1 MRPIFPLLALLL
13 PTLAQAWGNH
23 SPMCYRAF
31 ERMPEVANAAPV
43 TAEPLVDF
51 LRSQE
56 APIAA
61 LLDGQEAASRE
72 HLKTYAPRPE
82 ALRFTADARR
92 SDADRRAALLRALR
106 LSPQSRLALYLQP
119 DPREPD
125 TQRPPLDAA
134 LVTAVKPGAGATQ
147 RFIALS
153 PGEAVAPLAVLASA
167 CDEPDYGHDLNL
179 FDDNPGHPG
188 YGFGRQPFGNP
199 AVAIGS
205 QAPFHMG
212 FFHQGAI
219 FDMLAPGFTR
229 SFVEMRVM
237 QYAGLA
243 QLAWR
248 SGHAYWGWR
257 FAGMA
262 LHHIEDLTQPYH
274 ASAAP
279 GATLGRMLWANLQ
292 AGLGAA
298 AELHGLVVLQ
308 GNRHFVLE
316 KFQTNWILDD
326 ARQRRD
332 GPLELA
338 LRDASREPRCALPGL
353 GLGLC
358 ARRRRGRGP
367 CGRAGDGRGRR
378 GRRTGTFRQ
387 RPGAGLRGRRGA
399 LRPRAGA
406 RHAGPAPGPAAPGRR
421 TARPFRRAQPQCA
434 AGHAEGSREI
444 APLNFV
450 SGEISIVSWRR
461 IAFFTKAMLESDD
474 MRHDLTT
481 LNLVL
486 AIEQTRSITRGAAQE
501 HLALAAAS
509 KRLSDLE
516 SRLGV
521 QLFERRA
528 RGVEPTEAGRAL
540 VRHIRSLH
548 ASLYALETEVMEF
561 SRGIKGHLRIAA
573 NSSAITEALPP
584 HLVGFSQAHGQ
595 IRISLEDLT
604 SAEAQA
610 AVAEGRAD
618 VGVFSPPLL
627 DNRLQTWVFA
637 HGRLA
642 ALVPLKHPL
651 AQREEVTFDDLLA
664 YDLIGLHA
672 GASAQELMRE
682 QAAARGRTLN
692 ARWQV
697 RGFDAIAQ
705 LVEAGLGV
713 AVLPEQPAER
723 FTRVFGVRCLRLEEP
738 WAEREYVLGV
748 LRQQRLPTVVQR
760 FVDTLIPRDK
770 Q

>member
-1 MRPIFPLLALLL
+1 
-13 PTLAQAWGNH
+13 
-23 SPMCYRAF
+23 
-31 ERMPEVANAAPV
+31 
-43 TAEPLVDF
+43 
-51 LRSQE
+51 
-56 APIAA
+56 
-61 LLDGQEAASRE
+61 
-72 HLKTYAPRPE
+72 
-82 ALRFTADARR
+82 
-92 SDADRRAALLRALR
+92 
-106 LSPQSRLALYLQP
+106 
-119 DPREPD
+119 
-125 TQRPPLDAA
+125 
-134 LVTAVKPGAGATQ
+134 
-147 RFIALS
+147 
-153 PGEAVAPLAVLASA
+153 
-167 CDEPDYGHDLNL
+167 
-179 FDDNPGHPG
+179 
-188 YGFGRQPFGNP
+188 
-199 AVAIGS
+199 
-205 QAPFHMG
+205 
-212 FFHQGAI
+212 
-219 FDMLAPGFTR
+219 
-229 SFVEMRVM
+229 
-237 QYAGLA
+237 
-243 QLAWR
+243 
-248 SGHAYWGWR
+248 
-257 FAGMA
+257 
-262 LHHIEDLTQPYH
+262 
-274 ASAAP
+274 
-279 GATLGRMLWANLQ
+279 
-292 AGLGAA
+292 
-298 AELHGLVVLQ
+298 
-308 GNRHFVLE
+308 
-316 KFQTNWILDD
+316 
-326 ARQRRD
+326 
-332 GPLELA
+332 
-338 LRDASREPRCALPGL
+338 
-353 GLGLC
+353 
-358 ARRRRGRGP
+358 
-367 CGRAGDGRGRR
+367 
-378 GRRTGTFRQ
+378 
-387 RPGAGLRGRRGA
+387 
-399 LRPRAGA
+399 
-406 RHAGPAPGPAAPGRR
+406 
-421 TARPFRRAQPQCA
+421 
-434 AGHAEGSREI
+434 
-444 APLNFV
+444 
-450 SGEISIVSWRR
+450 
-461 IAFFTKAMLESDD
+461 

-584 HLVGFSQAHGQ
+584 HLVGFSQAHSQ
-595 IRISLEDLT
+595 IRISMEDLT
-604 SAEAQA
+604 SAEVQA

-618 VGVFSPPLL
+618 VGVFTPPLV
-627 DNRLQTWVFA
+627 DNRLQTWVVG

-651 AQREEVTFDDLLA
+651 STREEVTFDDLLA

-682 QAAARGRTLN
+682 QAAARGKTLN